1 MMKTIFAFATLTLA
15 IATAASNKTNVQ
27 ITVPTEFGGQVLKP
41 GEYTLE
47 LKDNNRAVLKS
58 GKNVVEG
65 EARVETEAK
74 KFNTTAVRYSAGEP
88 NAKLDEI
95 RIGGT
100 TTKVVFTKSQAS
112 GN

>member
-1 MMKTIFAFATLTLA
+1 MMKTIFAFATLALA
-15 IATAASNKTNVQ
+15 LATAASNKTSVQ

-47 LKDNNRAVLKS
+47 FKDNHAVLKN
-58 GKNVVEG
+58 GKQTVET
-65 EARVETEAK
+65 EARMETEAK
-74 KFNTTAVRYSAGEP
+74 KFSATTVRYTAGEP
-88 NAKLDEI
+88 NAKLEEI

-100 TTKVVFTKSQAS
+100 TNKVVFAKAQAS

>member
-15 IATAASNKTNVQ
+15 IATAASNKTSVQ

-41 GEYTLE
+41 GDYTLE
-47 LKDNNRAVLKS
+47 LKDNRAILKN
-58 GKNVVEG
+58 GKNV
-65 EARVETEAK
+65 AETEARIETEGK
-74 KFNTTAVRYSAGEP
+74 KFSTTAVRYTAGEP

-100 TTKVVFTKSQAS
+100 TTKVVFSKGQAS